1 MRKKDVIECLEN
13 FIEKHWRDKNLV
25 DLPKDSD
32 FIFKEINDVRINE
45 ESVIEEK
52 DLKWSF
58 NGMVKVSITDE
69 RHTVTVSNYPY
80 ILAGRAIIQ
89 PYPNNAPILP
99 GEEIVTELPEI
110 KKLRIIT
117 LTPQAK

>member
-1 MRKKDVIECLEN
+1 MRKKDVIECLKN
-13 FIEKHWRDKNLV
+13 FIEKHWRDANLV
-25 DLPKDSD
+25 ALPKDPD
-32 FIFKEINDVRINE
+32 FIFKEITDVQINE
-45 ESVIEEK
+45 ESLIDEK

-58 NGMVKVSITDE
+58 NGTVRVTTTDE
-69 RHTVTVSNYPY
+69 RHTVTVSNLPY
-80 ILAGRAIIQ
+80 IFAGRAIIH

-99 GEEIVTELPEI
+99 DEEVVTELPEI